1 MSTLTTKIK
10 ESITLNNKVYG
21 NENTKTHASIT
32 TVRQSIVDVDS
43 GAATQLFSFA
53 AARAG
58 LGTVQD
64 AKAKYIRIT
73 NLDGTNFV
81 VINLFLDLST
91 DEYAAFKLLPG
102 GSMIITKDTVKTGS
116 ATTSL
121 TQLDGVFA
129 KADTA
134 DCQVEI
140 FIAEI
145 N

>member
-10 ESITLNNKVYG
+10 ESVTLNNKVYG

-32 TVRQSIVDVDS
+32 TVKQSIVDVDS
-43 GAATQLFSFA
+43 SASTELFNFA

-73 NLDGTNFV
+73 NLDSSNFII
-81 VINLFLDLST
+81 INLYLDLST

-102 GSMIITKDTVKTGS
+102 GSMVITKDTVKTGS

-121 TQLDGVFA
+121 TQVDGVHA
-129 KADTA
+129 QADTA

>member
-10 ESITLNNKVYG
+10 ESITLNGKVYG
-21 NENTKTHASIT
+21 NEITKTHASIT

-43 GAATQLFSFA
+43 GSSTELFNFA

-73 NLDGTNFV
+73 NLDSSNFIIV
-81 VINLFLDLST
+81 NLFLDLST
-91 DEYAAFKLLPG
+91 DEYAAMKVFPG
-102 GSMIITKDTVKTGS
+102 GSLVLTKDATKTGS
-116 ATTSL
+116 RTSSL
-121 TQLDGVFA
+121 TQLDGIHA

>member
-10 ESITLNNKVYG
+10 ESITLNGKVYG
-21 NENTKTHASIT
+21 NEITKTHASIT

-43 GAATQLFSFA
+43 GSSTELFNFA

-73 NLDGTNFV
+73 NLDSSNFIIV
-81 VINLFLDLST
+81 NLFLDLST
-91 DEYAAFKLLPG
+91 DEYAAMKVFPG
-102 GSMIITKDTVKTGS
+102 GSLVLTKDATKTGS
-116 ATTSL
+116 QTTSL
-121 TQLDGVFA
+121 TQLDGVHA
-129 KADTA
+129 QADTA

>member
-1 MSTLTTKIK
+1 MPTLTTKIK
-10 ESITLNNKVYG
+10 ESVTLNGKVYG
-21 NENTKTHASIT
+21 NEITKTHASIT
-32 TVRQSIVDVDS
+32 TARQNIIDVDS
-43 GAATQLFSFA
+43 GSSSELFNFA

-58 LGTVQD
+58 MGTVQD

-81 VINLFLDLST
+81 TINLYLDLST
-91 DEYAAFKLLPG
+91 DEYAAFNLKAGDSL
-102 GSMIITKDTVKTGS
+102 IITKDTIKTGS
-116 ATTSL
+116 VTTSL
-121 TQLDGVFA
+121 TQLDA
-129 KADTA
+129 IHALANTA

>member
-10 ESITLNNKVYG
+10 ESITLNGKVYG

-43 GAATQLFSFA
+43 GSSTELFNFA

-73 NLDGTNFV
+73 NLDSSNFIIV
-81 VINLFLDLST
+81 NLFLDLST
-91 DEYAAFKLLPG
+91 DEYAAMKVFPG
-102 GSMIITKDTVKTGS
+102 GSLVLTKDATKTGS
-116 ATTSL
+116 RTTSL
-121 TQLDGVFA
+121 TQLDGIHA

>member
-1 MSTLTTKIK
+1 MPTLTTKIK
-10 ESITLNNKVYG
+10 ESVTLNGKVYG
-21 NENTKTHASIT
+21 NEVTKTHASIT
-32 TVRQSIVDVDS
+32 SVRQNIIDVDS
-43 GAATQLFSFA
+43 SSSSELFNFA

-58 LGTVQD
+58 MGTVQD

-81 VINLFLDLST
+81 TINLYLDLAT
-91 DEYAAFKLLPG
+91 DEYAAFNIKAGDSL
-102 GSMIITKDTVKTGS
+102 IITKDTVKTGS
-116 ATTSL
+116 ITVSL
-121 TQLDGVFA
+121 TQLDAIHALASGG
-129 KADTA
+129 

>member
-43 GAATQLFSFA
+43 GSSTELFNFA

-64 AKAKYIRIT
+64 AKAKYIRVT
-73 NLDGTNFV
+73 NLDSSNFV
-81 VINLFLDLST
+81 IINLFLDLST

-121 TQLDGVFA
+121 TQLDGVHA

>member
-10 ESITLNNKVYG
+10 ESVTLNNKVYG

-32 TVRQSIVDVDS
+32 TVRQSVIDVDS
-43 GAATQLFSFA
+43 GSSTELFNFA

-73 NLDGTNFV
+73 NLDSSNFIV
-81 VINLFLDLST
+81 VNLFLDLST
-91 DEYAAFKLLPG
+91 DEYAAMKVFPG
-102 GSMIITKDTVKTGS
+102 GSLILTKDTTKTGS

-121 TQLDGVFA
+121 TQLDGVHA
-129 KADTA
+129 QADTA

>member
-10 ESITLNNKVYG
+10 ESITLNGKVYG
-21 NENTKTHASIT
+21 NEITKTHASIT

-43 GAATQLFSFA
+43 GSSTELFNFA

-73 NLDGTNFV
+73 NLDSSNFIIV
-81 VINLFLDLST
+81 NLFLDLST
-91 DEYAAFKLLPG
+91 DEYAAMKVFPG
-102 GSMIITKDTVKTGS
+102 GSLRITKDATKTGS
-116 ATTSL
+116 RTTSL
-121 TQLDGVFA
+121 TQLDGVHA

>member
-10 ESITLNNKVYG
+10 ESITLNGKVYG
-21 NENTKTHASIT
+21 NEITKTHASIT

-43 GAATQLFSFA
+43 GSSTELFNFA

-64 AKAKYIRIT
+64 AKAKYIRLT
-73 NLDGTNFV
+73 NLDSSNFIIV
-81 VINLFLDLST
+81 NLFLDLST
-91 DEYAAFKLLPG
+91 DEYAAFKVFPG
-102 GSMIITKDTVKTGS
+102 GSLVLTKDATKTGS
-116 ATTSL
+116 RTTSL
-121 TQLDGVFA
+121 TQLDGIHA

>member
-10 ESITLNNKVYG
+10 ESVTLNNKVYG

-32 TVRQSIVDVDS
+32 TVKQSIVDVDS
-43 GAATQLFSFA
+43 SASTELFNFA

-73 NLDGTNFV
+73 NLDSSNFII
-81 VINLFLDLST
+81 INLFLDLST

-102 GSMIITKDTVKTGS
+102 GSMVITKDTVKTGS

-121 TQLDGVFA
+121 TQLDGVHA
-129 KADTA
+129 QADTA

>member
-10 ESITLNNKVYG
+10 ESVTLNNKVYG

-32 TVRQSIVDVDS
+32 TVRQSVIDVDS
-43 GAATQLFSFA
+43 GSSTELFNFA

-58 LGTVQD
+58 MGTVGD

-73 NLDGTNFV
+73 NLDSSNFIV
-81 VINLFLDLST
+81 VNLFLDLST
-91 DEYAAFKLLPG
+91 DEYAAMKVFPG
-102 GSMIITKDTVKTGS
+102 GSLILTKDTTKTGS

-121 TQLDGVFA
+121 TQLDGVHA
-129 KADTA
+129 QADTA